1 MARLATVTKTTT
13 FTKVCLGVCAVSLC
27 IGATVAGQRRDAF
40 VASRDEAA
48 IRYSTGETSDLVTDL
63 NRRLEA
69 GTATLTFDET
79 SGYLRSVL
87 KALNVPIE
95 SQMLVFS
102 QTSFQAPLINMHNPR
117 AVYFTDTAAVG
128 WVRGGKILEVA
139 AQDPRQ
145 SAICY
150 ALEPRPS
157 TARRLK
163 RDTECL
169 ACHLS
174 WETLGVPGLIVQS
187 VYPLPDENSYAN
199 GFTTIHGSPLEQRWG
214 GWWVTGDHGGAKH
227 MGNIP
232 VMPAE
237 KGKSKLANPT
247 SVLTSVGGQF
257 DLTGYPTPFSDVVP
271 LLVLAHQTNM
281 TNLITRTGWEARLAE
296 SKPSADA
303 DARVKEAAKDLVD
316 YLLFVDEAPLV
327 GPVHGGAGFEK
338 VFTVQGP
345 RDTKGRSLRELDLRR
360 RLVRY
365 PCSYMIYAPAFDG
378 LPPRAKDAVYARMWE
393 VLSGRDPSLRYKSL
407 TLGDRQAIV
416 EILRDTKQGLPAFF
430 QPVTS

>member
-1 MARLATVTKTTT
+1 MRRVI
-13 FTKVCLGVCAVSLC
+13 FRIGVCALLLSV
-27 IGATVAGQRRDAF
+27 GVTAVAQRRDVF

-48 IRYSTGETSDLVTDL
+48 IRYSTAETSDAVTAL
-63 NRRLEA
+63 NRRLDDGSA
-69 GTATLTFDET
+69 SLTFDNT
-79 SGYLRSVL
+79 SGYLLSVL
-87 KALNVPIE
+87 KALNVPVE

-128 WVRGGKILEVA
+128 WVRGGAVLEVA
-139 AQDPRQ
+139 VQDPTQ
-145 SAICY
+145 GVLFYSLDQKASP
-150 ALEPRPS
+150 APRL
-157 TARRLK
+157 TRNN
-163 RDTECL
+163 ECL

-174 WETLGVPGLIVQS
+174 WETLGVPGLLVQS
-187 VYPLPDENSYAN
+187 VYPLPDELSYAN

-232 VMPAE
+232 VMPAD

-360 RLVRY
+360 RLFRY

-393 VLSGRDPSLRYKSL
+393 VLSGRDPSPRYKSL

>member
-1 MARLATVTKTTT
+1 MARLARPTKTAA
-13 FTKVCLGVCAVSLC
+13 FRKVCIGICALTVC

-87 KALNVPIE
+87 KALNVPSE

-128 WVRGGKILEVA
+128 WVRGGRILEVA
-139 AQDPRQ
+139 AQDPKQ
-145 SAICY
+145 GVLFY
-150 ALEPRPS
+150 ALEQKPSSAPRL
-157 TARRLK
+157 T
-163 RDTECL
+163 RDNECL

-247 SVLTSVGGQF
+247 KVLTSVEGQF
-257 DLTGYPTPFSDVVP
+257 DLKGYLTPYSDVVP

-281 TNLITRTGWEARLAE
+281 TNLITRVGWEARLAE

-303 DARVKEAAKDLVD
+303 STRVKEAAKDLVD
-316 YLLFVDEAPLV
+316 YMLFVDEAPLV
-327 GPVHGGAGFEK
+327 GPVQGGAGYAEMFSK
-338 VFTVQGP
+338 QGR
-345 RDTKGRSLRELDLRR
+345 RDMKGRSLRDFDLRR
-360 RLVRY
+360 RLFKY
-365 PCSYMIYAPAFDG
+365 QCSYMIYTPAFDN
-378 LPPRAKDAVYARMWE
+378 LPARAKDAVYTRMWE
-393 VLSGRDPSLRYKSL
+393 VLSGREKGPRYRVLSLA
-407 TLGDRQAIV
+407 DRQAIV
-416 EILRDTKQGLPAFF
+416 EILRDTKPGLPTFF